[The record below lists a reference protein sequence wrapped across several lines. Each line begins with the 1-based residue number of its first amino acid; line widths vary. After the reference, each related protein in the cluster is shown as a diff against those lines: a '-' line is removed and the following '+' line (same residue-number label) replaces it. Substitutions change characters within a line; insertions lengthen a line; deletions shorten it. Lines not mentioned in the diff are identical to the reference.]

1 MKKILSILAASAVAI
16 FTIDMIA
23 TDTRRKKVTDA
34 LANQNVA
41 ALLMVIRYAEHDDR
55 IAANASV
62 YQALYSDTF
71 ANRKTFSNFA
81 EHPYI
86 SGEWAGVPLPANY
99 CIAAGFSNGICK
111 TTAAGAYALEL
122 IREHDALELIKC
134 GCFVEAIHR
143 INDVWASLP
152 GHDEGQPE
160 VSLAALLAVYE
171 NYGGTLG

>member
-1 MKKILSILAASAVAI
+1 
-16 FTIDMIA
+16 
-23 TDTRRKKVTDA
+23 
-34 LANQNVA
+34 
-41 ALLMVIRYAEHDDR
+41 LLMVIRYAEHDDR

-111 TTAAGAYALEL
+111 TTAAGAYQFIAPTWRRLKAKLDLPDFSPISQDLAALEL
-122 IREHDALELIKC
+122 IREHDALELIKW

-160 VSLAALLAVYE
+160 VSIAALLAVYE